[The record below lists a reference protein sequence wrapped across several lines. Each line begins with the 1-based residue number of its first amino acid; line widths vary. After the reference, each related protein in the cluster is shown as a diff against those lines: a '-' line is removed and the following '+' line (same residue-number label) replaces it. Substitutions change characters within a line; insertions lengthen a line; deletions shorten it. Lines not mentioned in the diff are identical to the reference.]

1 MIDKRAPHRHT
12 HKSCIV
18 VKARK
23 RYWL

>member
-12 HKSCIV
+12 NKSCIV